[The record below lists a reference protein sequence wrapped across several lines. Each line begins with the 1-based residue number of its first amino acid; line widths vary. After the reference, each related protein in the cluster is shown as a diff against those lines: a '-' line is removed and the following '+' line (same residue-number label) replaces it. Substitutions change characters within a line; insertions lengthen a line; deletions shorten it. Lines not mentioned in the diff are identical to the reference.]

1 MFFRIKPNKF
11 LSPNQ
16 LKTDTLLHAY
26 HIINN
31 YSLNASDI
39 ILDNYLQQ
47 QYNDNLKNLCV
58 KLLLNITFFK
68 DEEENII
75 LMFKDP
81 SLDRLA
87 QLITYGNGAI
97 YGSRILQIALH
108 TF

>member
-11 LSPNQ
+11 LSSSQ

-26 HIINN
+26 HIIDN
-31 YSLNASDI
+31 YPLNASDT

-47 QYNDNLKNLCV
+47 QYNNNLKNLCV
-58 KLLLNITFFK
+58 KLLLNVTFFK
-68 DEEENII
+68 DEEENLI

-81 SLDRLA
+81 ALDRLA

-97 YGSRILQIALH
+97 HGSRILQVALH